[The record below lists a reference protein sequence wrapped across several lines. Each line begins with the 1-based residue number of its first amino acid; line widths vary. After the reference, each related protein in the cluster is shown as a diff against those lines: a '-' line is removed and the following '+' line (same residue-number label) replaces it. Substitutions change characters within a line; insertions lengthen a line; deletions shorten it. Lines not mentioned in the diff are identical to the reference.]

1 MSDIGLISDIKELV
15 ELNVSH
21 SSKKKE
27 IFNSIV
33 TRYCLE
39 VFNEIR
45 SNGHEV
51 YDYRGNKSPFI
62 KNYVRKCKEE
72 FIGLYESQ
80 YNLYS
85 NENLY
90 HQQVK
95 LLNKELD
102 YHLTSKIWKRIQDK
116 IPFNDKECLNI
127 IK

>member
-62 KNYVRKCKEE
+62 KNYVRKCK
-72 FIGLYESQ
+72 
-80 YNLYS
+80 
-85 NENLY
+85 
-90 HQQVK
+90 
-95 LLNKELD
+95 
-102 YHLTSKIWKRIQDK
+102 
-116 IPFNDKECLNI
+116 
-127 IK
+127 